1 VITDSG
7 SGAEIDNPP
16 YELIKGVATACN
28 RELFYFYGG
37 GVRTPQAG
45 AQVIASGADG
55 IQVGNAFE
63 DVKIGDKI
71 RKFAE
76 AIRKEGKKRI

>member
-1 VITDSG
+1 M
-7 SGAEIDNPP
+7 
-16 YELIKGVATACN
+16 
-28 RELFYFYGG
+28 FYFYGG

-63 DVKIGDKI
+63 DAKIGDKI
-71 RKFAE
+71 KKFAE